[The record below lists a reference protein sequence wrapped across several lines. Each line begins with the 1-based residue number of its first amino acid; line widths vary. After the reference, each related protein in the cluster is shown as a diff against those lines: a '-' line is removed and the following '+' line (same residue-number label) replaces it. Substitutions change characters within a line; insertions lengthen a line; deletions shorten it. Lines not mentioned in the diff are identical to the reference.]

1 VDLILLYVQPFE
13 ARLHRKKART
23 ASISKYID
31 KIKDFKPLNLI
42 DIQARNSYS
51 SAMNK
56 KIISVGIF
64 CFIFAFGVTSCDT
77 APKGLPNIAENKKL
91 AEHSKEFE
99 KKIYKVAEGVYS
111 AVGYGIANSI
121 MIVGKD
127 GVIII
132 DTMETKEAGAEVWRD
147 LQKLT
152 RLPLKA
158 IIYTHF
164 HPDHIYGAV
173 AFVEKGT
180 PDIYAHETTDNA
192 VTRFTSETAPIIG
205 ARSMRM
211 YGTYLDKKAMINV
224 GIGPFLSF
232 GPSSTLGY
240 IPPTKTFRDRLKV
253 TIAGIQMELIHAPGE
268 TDDMIY
274 VWFPDRKILMC
285 GDNIYKSFPNLYT
298 IRGTWFRS
306 LKNWYRSVD
315 AIRDLQP
322 EYLVPSHGQP
332 VTGAAAINRIATDYR
347 DAIQFVHDQSL
358 RGINQGMTPD
368 ELAEY
373 VQLPVHLT
381 QSPYLQ
387 EFYGKVSWSVR
398 SMFTGNL
405 GWFSGDSADL
415 HPLPPKEEA
424 KIMAEISGGEA
435 KLADYANKYL
445 AGGNYQAA
453 LQLSGHILRLNPD
466 NKTAREIRIKALVAL
481 GERESNANARHYYLT
496 EVLEMRERFVTQPK
510 IKLDSPMVE
519 RLPLSL
525 FFDSLAVAL
534 DPFKSAALDKR
545 VGIKFTDTNEAYTIH
560 VRRGVAEISPRLKDN
575 LDMLVYANSVQWKEM
590 LAKLKNP
597 ATVLIGFKYPRG
609 NMIEFANFLNN
620 FKTPPLQLS
629 FEGRGK

>member
-1 VDLILLYVQPFE
+1 
-13 ARLHRKKART
+13 
-23 ASISKYID
+23 
-31 KIKDFKPLNLI
+31 
-42 DIQARNSYS
+42 
-51 SAMNK
+51 MNK
-56 KIISVGIF
+56 KIVFVAIF
-64 CFIFAFGVTSCDT
+64 CIVIAFCISSCGT
-77 APKGLPNIAENKKL
+77 IQKGFPNITENQKL

-121 MIVGKD
+121 MLVGKD

-132 DTMETKEAGAEVWRD
+132 DTMETKEAGREVWND

-158 IIYTHF
+158 IIYTHS
-164 HPDHIYGAV
+164 HPDHIYGAE
-173 AFVEKGT
+173 AFAEKNT
-180 PDIYAHETTDNA
+180 PDIYAHETTDNN
-192 VTRFTSETAPIIG
+192 VTRFASETAPIIG

-232 GPSSTLGY
+232 GPNSTLGY
-240 IPPTKTFRDRLKV
+240 IPPTKTFRDRLNV
-253 TIAGIQMELIHAPGE
+253 NIAGIQMELIHAPGE

-274 VWFPDRKILMC
+274 VWLPERKILMS

-315 AIRDLQP
+315 IIRDLQP

-332 VTGAAAINRIATDYR
+332 ITGAALINRIATDYR

-368 ELAEY
+368 ELVEY
-373 VQLPVHLT
+373 VKLPAHLA

-387 EFYGKVSWSVR
+387 EFYGKVSWSAR

-415 HPLPPKEEA
+415 QPLPPKEQAEM
-424 KIMAEISGGEA
+424 MAEISGGETKLLGYA
-435 KLADYANKYL
+435 KQHLDK
-445 AGGNYQAA
+445 GNYQAA
-453 LQLSGHILRLNPD
+453 LQLSGYVIRLNPK
-466 NKTAREIRIKALVAL
+466 NKKAREVRIKALIAL

-496 EVLEMRERFVTQPK
+496 EALEMRDKFVALPK
-510 IKLDSPMVE
+510 IKLDPQMVK
-519 RLPLSL
+519 RFPLSL
-525 FFDSLAVAL
+525 FFDVLAVNL
-534 DPFKSAALDKR
+534 DPVKSADLDQR
-545 VGIKFTDTNEAYTIH
+545 VGIKFTDTGEAYTIH
-560 VRRGVAEISPRLKDN
+560 VRRGIAEITPGLKDN
-575 LDMLVYANSVQWKEM
+575 LDMLVHADSVKWKEM
-590 LAKLKNP
+590 LAKLKSP
-597 ATVLIGFKYPRG
+597 VTTLAGFKYPKG
-609 NMIEFANFLNN
+609 NVIEFANFLKN
-620 FKTPPLQLS
+620 FETQPMQPS
-629 FEGRGK
+629 FEGKGK

>member
-1 VDLILLYVQPFE
+1 
-13 ARLHRKKART
+13 
-23 ASISKYID
+23 
-31 KIKDFKPLNLI
+31 
-42 DIQARNSYS
+42 
-51 SAMNK
+51 MNK
-56 KIISVGIF
+56 KIVFVAIF
-64 CFIFAFGVTSCDT
+64 CIVIAFCISSCGT
-77 APKGLPNIAENKKL
+77 IQKGFPNITENQKL

-121 MIVGKD
+121 MLVGKD

-132 DTMETKEAGAEVWRD
+132 DTMETKEAGREVWND

-158 IIYTHF
+158 IIYTHS
-164 HPDHIYGAV
+164 HPDHIYGAE
-173 AFVEKGT
+173 AFAEKNT
-180 PDIYAHETTDNA
+180 PDIYAHETTDNN
-192 VTRFTSETAPIIG
+192 VTRFASETAPIIG

-232 GPSSTLGY
+232 GPNSTLGY
-240 IPPTKTFRDRLKV
+240 IPPTKTFRDRLNV
-253 TIAGIQMELIHAPGE
+253 NIAGIKMELIHAPGE

-274 VWFPDRKILMC
+274 VWLPERKILMS

-315 AIRDLQP
+315 IIRDLQP

-332 VTGAAAINRIATDYR
+332 ITGAALINRIATDYR

-368 ELAEY
+368 ELVEY
-373 VQLPVHLT
+373 VKLPAHLA

-387 EFYGKVSWSVR
+387 EFYGKVSWSAR

-415 HPLPPKEEA
+415 QPLPPKEQAEM
-424 KIMAEISGGEA
+424 MAEISGGETKLLGYA
-435 KLADYANKYL
+435 KQHLDK
-445 AGGNYQAA
+445 GNYQAA
-453 LQLSGHILRLNPD
+453 LQLSGYVIRLNPK
-466 NKTAREIRIKALVAL
+466 NKKAREVRIKALIAL

-496 EVLEMRERFVTQPK
+496 EALEMRDKFVALPK
-510 IKLDSPMVE
+510 IKLDPQMVK
-519 RLPLSL
+519 RFPLSL
-525 FFDSLAVAL
+525 FFDVLAVNL
-534 DPFKSAALDKR
+534 DPVKSADLDQR
-545 VGIKFTDTNEAYTIH
+545 VGIKFTDTGEAYTIH
-560 VRRGVAEISPRLKDN
+560 VRRGIAEITPGLKDN
-575 LDMLVYANSVQWKEM
+575 LDMLVHADSVKWKEM
-590 LAKLKNP
+590 LAKLKSP
-597 ATVLIGFKYPRG
+597 VTTLAGFKYPKG
-609 NMIEFANFLNN
+609 NVIEFANFLKN
-620 FKTPPLQLS
+620 FETQPMQPS
-629 FEGRGK
+629 FEGKGK

>member
-1 VDLILLYVQPFE
+1 
-13 ARLHRKKART
+13 
-23 ASISKYID
+23 
-31 KIKDFKPLNLI
+31 
-42 DIQARNSYS
+42 
-51 SAMNK
+51 MNK
-56 KIISVGIF
+56 KIVFVAIF
-64 CFIFAFGVTSCDT
+64 CIVIAFCISSCGT
-77 APKGLPNIAENKKL
+77 IQKGFPNITENQKL

-121 MIVGKD
+121 MLVGKD

-132 DTMETKEAGAEVWRD
+132 DTMETKEAGREVWND

-158 IIYTHF
+158 IIYTHS
-164 HPDHIYGAV
+164 HPDHIYGAE
-173 AFVEKGT
+173 AFAEKNT
-180 PDIYAHETTDNA
+180 PDIYAHETTDNN
-192 VTRFTSETAPIIG
+192 VTRFASETAPIIG

-232 GPSSTLGY
+232 GPNSTLGY
-240 IPPTKTFRDRLKV
+240 IPPTKTFRDRLNV
-253 TIAGIQMELIHAPGE
+253 NIAGIQMELIHAPGE

-274 VWFPDRKILMC
+274 VWLPDRKILMS

-315 AIRDLQP
+315 IIRDLQP

-332 VTGAAAINRIATDYR
+332 ITGAALINRIATDYR

-368 ELAEY
+368 ELVEY
-373 VQLPVHLT
+373 VKLPAHLA

-387 EFYGKVSWSVR
+387 EFYGKVSWSAR

-415 HPLPPKEEA
+415 QPLPPKEQAEM
-424 KIMAEISGGEA
+424 MAEISGGETKLLGYA
-435 KLADYANKYL
+435 KQHLDK
-445 AGGNYQAA
+445 GNYQAA
-453 LQLSGHILRLNPD
+453 LQLSGYVIRLNPK
-466 NKTAREIRIKALVAL
+466 NKKAREVRIKALIAL

-496 EVLEMRERFVTQPK
+496 EALEMRDKFVALPK
-510 IKLDSPMVE
+510 IKLDPQMVK
-519 RLPLSL
+519 RFPLSL
-525 FFDSLAVAL
+525 FFDVLAVNL
-534 DPFKSAALDKR
+534 DPVKSADLDQR
-545 VGIKFTDTNEAYTIH
+545 VGIKFTDTGEAYTIH
-560 VRRGVAEISPRLKDN
+560 VRRGIAEITPGLKDN
-575 LDMLVYANSVQWKEM
+575 LDMLVHADSVKWKEM
-590 LAKLKNP
+590 LAKLKSP
-597 ATVLIGFKYPRG
+597 VTTLAGFKYPKG
-609 NMIEFANFLNN
+609 NVIEFANFLNN
-620 FKTPPLQLS
+620 FETPLMHLS
-629 FEGRGK
+629 FEGKGK

>member
-1 VDLILLYVQPFE
+1 
-13 ARLHRKKART
+13 
-23 ASISKYID
+23 
-31 KIKDFKPLNLI
+31 
-42 DIQARNSYS
+42 
-51 SAMNK
+51 MNK
-56 KIISVGIF
+56 KIVFVAIF
-64 CFIFAFGVTSCDT
+64 CIVIAFCISSCGT
-77 APKGLPNIAENKKL
+77 IQKGFPNITENQKL

-121 MIVGKD
+121 MLVGKD

-132 DTMETKEAGAEVWRD
+132 DTMETKEAGREVWND

-158 IIYTHF
+158 IIYTHS
-164 HPDHIYGAV
+164 HPDHIYGAE
-173 AFVEKGT
+173 AFAEKNT
-180 PDIYAHETTDNA
+180 PDIYAHETTDNN
-192 VTRFTSETAPIIG
+192 VTRFASETAPIIG

-232 GPSSTLGY
+232 GPNSTLGY
-240 IPPTKTFRDRLKV
+240 IPPTKTFRDRLNV
-253 TIAGIQMELIHAPGE
+253 NIAGIKMELIHAPGE

-274 VWFPDRKILMC
+274 VWLPERKILMS

-315 AIRDLQP
+315 IIRDLQP

-332 VTGAAAINRIATDYR
+332 ITGAALINRIATDYR

-368 ELAEY
+368 ELVEY
-373 VQLPVHLT
+373 VKLPAHLA

-387 EFYGKVSWSVR
+387 EFYGKVSWSAR

-415 HPLPPKEEA
+415 QPLPPKEQAEM
-424 KIMAEISGGEA
+424 MAEISGGETKLLGYA
-435 KLADYANKYL
+435 KQHLDK
-445 AGGNYQAA
+445 GNYQAT
-453 LQLSGHILRLNPD
+453 LQLSGYVLRLNPE
-466 NKTAREIRIKALVAL
+466 NKKAREVRIKALIAL

-496 EVLEMRERFVTQPK
+496 EALEMRDKFVALPK
-510 IKLDSPMVE
+510 IKLDPQMVK
-519 RLPLSL
+519 RFPLSL
-525 FFDSLAVAL
+525 FFDVLAVNL
-534 DPFKSAALDKR
+534 DPVKSADLDQR
-545 VGIKFTDTNEAYTIH
+545 VGIKFTDTGEAYTIH
-560 VRRGVAEISPRLKDN
+560 VRRGIAEITPGLKDN
-575 LDMLVYANSVQWKEM
+575 LDMLVHADSVKWKEM
-590 LAKLKNP
+590 LAKLKSP
-597 ATVLIGFKYPRG
+597 VTTLAGFKYPKG
-609 NMIEFANFLNN
+609 NVIEFANFLKN
-620 FKTPPLQLS
+620 FETQPMQPS
-629 FEGRGK
+629 FEGKGK

>member
-1 VDLILLYVQPFE
+1 
-13 ARLHRKKART
+13 
-23 ASISKYID
+23 
-31 KIKDFKPLNLI
+31 
-42 DIQARNSYS
+42 
-51 SAMNK
+51 MNK
-56 KIISVGIF
+56 KSVFVAIF
-64 CFIFAFGVTSCDT
+64 CIVIAFCISSCGT
-77 APKGLPNIAENKKL
+77 MQKGLPNIDENKKL

-121 MIVGKD
+121 MLVGKD

-132 DTMETKEAGAEVWRD
+132 DTMETKEAGREVWND

-158 IIYTHF
+158 IIYTHS
-164 HPDHIYGAV
+164 HPDHIYGAE
-173 AFVEKGT
+173 AFAEKNT
-180 PDIYAHETTDNA
+180 PDIYAHETTDNN
-192 VTRFTSETAPIIG
+192 VTRFASETAPIIG

-232 GPSSTLGY
+232 GPNSTLGY
-240 IPPTKTFRDRLKV
+240 IPPTKTFNDRMNV
-253 TIAGIQMELIHAPGE
+253 NIAGIQMELIHAPGE

-274 VWFPDRKILMC
+274 VWLPERKILMS

-315 AIRDLQP
+315 IIRDLQP

-332 VTGAAAINRIATDYR
+332 VIGAVDINRIATDYR

-368 ELAEY
+368 ELVEY
-373 VQLPVHLT
+373 VKLPAHLA

-387 EFYGKVSWSVR
+387 EFYGKVSWSAR

-415 HPLPPKEEA
+415 QPLPPKEQAEM
-424 KIMAEISGGEA
+424 MAEISGGETKLLGYA
-435 KLADYANKYL
+435 KQHLDK
-445 AGGNYQAA
+445 GNYQAA
-453 LQLSGHILRLNPD
+453 LQLSGYVLRLNPE
-466 NKTAREIRIKALVAL
+466 NKKAREVRIKALIAL

-496 EVLEMRERFVTQPK
+496 EALEMRDKFVALPK
-510 IKLDSPMVE
+510 IKLDPQMVK
-519 RLPLSL
+519 RFPLSL
-525 FFDSLAVAL
+525 FFDVLAVNL
-534 DPFKSAALDKR
+534 DPVKSADLDQR
-545 VGIKFTDTNEAYTIH
+545 VGIKFTDTGEAYTIH
-560 VRRGVAEISPRLKDN
+560 VRRGIAEITPGLKDN
-575 LDMLVYANSVQWKEM
+575 LDMLVHADSVKWKEM
-590 LAKLKNP
+590 LAKLRSP
-597 ATVLIGFKYPRG
+597 VTTLAGFKYPKG
-609 NMIEFANFLNN
+609 NVIEFANFLKN
-620 FKTPPLQLS
+620 FETQPMQPS
-629 FEGRGK
+629 FEGKGK

>member
-1 VDLILLYVQPFE
+1 
-13 ARLHRKKART
+13 
-23 ASISKYID
+23 
-31 KIKDFKPLNLI
+31 
-42 DIQARNSYS
+42 
-51 SAMNK
+51 MNK
-56 KIISVGIF
+56 KIVFVAIF
-64 CFIFAFGVTSCDT
+64 CIVIAFCISSCGT
-77 APKGLPNIAENKKL
+77 IQKGFPNITENQKL

-121 MIVGKD
+121 MLVGKD

-132 DTMETKEAGAEVWRD
+132 DTMETKEAGREVWND

-158 IIYTHF
+158 IIYTHS
-164 HPDHIYGAV
+164 HPDHIYGAE
-173 AFVEKGT
+173 AFAEKNT
-180 PDIYAHETTDNA
+180 PDIYAHETTDNN
-192 VTRFTSETAPIIG
+192 VTRFASETAPIIG

-232 GPSSTLGY
+232 GPNSTLGY
-240 IPPTKTFRDRLKV
+240 IPPTKTFRDRLNV
-253 TIAGIQMELIHAPGE
+253 NIAGIQMELIHAPGE

-274 VWFPDRKILMC
+274 VWLPERKILMS

-315 AIRDLQP
+315 IIRDLQP

-332 VTGAAAINRIATDYR
+332 ITGAALINRIATDYR

-368 ELAEY
+368 ELVEY
-373 VQLPVHLT
+373 VKLPAHLA

-387 EFYGKVSWSVR
+387 EFYGKVSWSAR

-415 HPLPPKEEA
+415 QPLPPKEQAEM
-424 KIMAEISGGEA
+424 MAEISGGETKLLGYA
-435 KLADYANKYL
+435 KQHLDK
-445 AGGNYQAA
+445 GNYQAA
-453 LQLSGHILRLNPD
+453 LQLSGYVIRLNPK
-466 NKTAREIRIKALVAL
+466 NKKAREVRIKALIAL

-496 EVLEMRERFVTQPK
+496 EALEMRDKFVALPK
-510 IKLDSPMVE
+510 IKLDPQMVK
-519 RLPLSL
+519 RFPLSL
-525 FFDSLAVAL
+525 FFDVLAVNL
-534 DPFKSAALDKR
+534 DPVKSADLDQR
-545 VGIKFTDTNEAYTIH
+545 VGIKFTDTGEAYTIH
-560 VRRGVAEISPRLKDN
+560 VRRGIAEITPGLKDN
-575 LDMLVYANSVQWKEM
+575 LDMLVHADSVKWKEM
-590 LAKLKNP
+590 LAKLKSP
-597 ATVLIGFKYPRG
+597 VTTLAGFKYPKG
-609 NMIEFANFLNN
+609 NVIEFANFLNN
-620 FKTPPLQLS
+620 FETPLMHLS
-629 FEGRGK
+629 FEGKGK

>member
-1 VDLILLYVQPFE
+1 
-13 ARLHRKKART
+13 
-23 ASISKYID
+23 
-31 KIKDFKPLNLI
+31 
-42 DIQARNSYS
+42 
-51 SAMNK
+51 MNK
-56 KIISVGIF
+56 KIVFVAIF
-64 CFIFAFGVTSCDT
+64 CIVIAFCISSCGT
-77 APKGLPNIAENKKL
+77 IQKGFPNITENQKL

-121 MIVGKD
+121 MLVGKD

-132 DTMETKEAGAEVWRD
+132 DTMETKEAGREVWND

-158 IIYTHF
+158 IIYTHS
-164 HPDHIYGAV
+164 HPDHIYGAE
-173 AFVEKGT
+173 AFAEKNT
-180 PDIYAHETTDNA
+180 PDIYAHETTDNN
-192 VTRFTSETAPIIG
+192 VTRFASETAPIIG

-232 GPSSTLGY
+232 GPNSTLGY
-240 IPPTKTFRDRLKV
+240 IPPTKTFRDRLNV
-253 TIAGIQMELIHAPGE
+253 NIAGIQMELIHAPGE

-274 VWFPDRKILMC
+274 VWLPERKILMS

-315 AIRDLQP
+315 IIRDLQP

-332 VTGAAAINRIATDYR
+332 ITGAALINRIATDYR

-368 ELAEY
+368 ELVEY
-373 VQLPVHLT
+373 VKLPAHLA

-387 EFYGKVSWSVR
+387 EFYGKVSWSAR

-415 HPLPPKEEA
+415 QPLPPKEQAEM
-424 KIMAEISGGEA
+424 MAEISGGETKLLGYA
-435 KLADYANKYL
+435 KQHLDK
-445 AGGNYQAA
+445 GNYQAT
-453 LQLSGHILRLNPD
+453 LQLSGYVLRLNPE
-466 NKTAREIRIKALVAL
+466 NKKAREVRIKALIAL

-496 EVLEMRERFVTQPK
+496 EALEMRDKFVALPK
-510 IKLDSPMVE
+510 IKLDPQMVK
-519 RLPLSL
+519 RFPLSL
-525 FFDSLAVAL
+525 FFDVLAVNL
-534 DPFKSAALDKR
+534 DPVKSADLDQR
-545 VGIKFTDTNEAYTIH
+545 VGIKFTDTGEAYTIH
-560 VRRGVAEISPRLKDN
+560 VRRGIAEITPGLKDN
-575 LDMLVYANSVQWKEM
+575 LDMLVHADSVKWKEM
-590 LAKLKNP
+590 LAKLKSP
-597 ATVLIGFKYPRG
+597 VTTLAGFKYPKG
-609 NMIEFANFLNN
+609 NVIEFANFLKN
-620 FKTPPLQLS
+620 FETQPMQPS
-629 FEGRGK
+629 FEGKGK

>member
-1 VDLILLYVQPFE
+1 
-13 ARLHRKKART
+13 
-23 ASISKYID
+23 
-31 KIKDFKPLNLI
+31 
-42 DIQARNSYS
+42 
-51 SAMNK
+51 MNK
-56 KIISVGIF
+56 KIISVCIYFVILVFGI
-64 CFIFAFGVTSCDT
+64 TSCDT
-77 APKGLPNIAENKKL
+77 APKGLPNVAENKKL

-99 KKIYKVAEGVYS
+99 KKIYKVAEGVYC

-121 MIVGKD
+121 MLVGKD

-132 DTMETKEAGAEVWRD
+132 DTMETKEAGAEVWSD
-147 LQKLT
+147 LQKYS

-158 IIYTHF
+158 IVYTHF
-164 HPDHIYGAV
+164 HPDHIYGAE
-173 AFVEKGT
+173 AFDEKGT
-180 PDIYAHETTDNA
+180 PDIYAHETTDSA

-232 GPSSTLGY
+232 DPNSTLGY

-253 TIAGIQMELIHAPGE
+253 TIAGIPMELIHAPGE
-268 TDDMIY
+268 TDDQIY
-274 VWFPDRKILMC
+274 VWLPDRKILMC

-315 AIRDLQP
+315 IIRDLQP
-322 EYLVPSHGQP
+322 EYLVLSHGQP
-332 VTGAAAINRIATDYR
+332 VTGVAAINRIATDYR

-368 ELAEY
+368 ELAGY
-373 VQLPVHLT
+373 VQLPAHLA

-387 EFYGKVSWSVR
+387 EFYGKVSWSAR

-415 HPLPPKEEA
+415 QPLPPKEEA
-424 KIMAEISGGEA
+424 KMMADISGGET
-435 KLADYANKYL
+435 KLAGYAKKYL
-445 AGGNYQAA
+445 AGGNHQAA
-453 LQLSGHILRLNPD
+453 LQLAGYILRLNPE
-466 NKTAREIRIKALVAL
+466 NKEVREVRIKALVAL

-496 EVLEMRERFVTQPK
+496 EALEMRDKFVAQPK
-510 IKLDSPMVE
+510 IKLDSPMVK

-525 FFDSLAVAL
+525 FFDSLAVNL
-534 DPFKSAALDKR
+534 DPVKTAALDKS

-560 VRRGVAEISPRLKDN
+560 VRRGIAEITPWLKDN
-575 LDMLVYANSVQWKEM
+575 LDMLVYADSIQWKEM
-590 LAKLKNP
+590 LAKQKNP
-597 ATVLIGFKYPRG
+597 ATVLVGFKYPRG

-620 FKTPPLQLS
+620 FKTPSLQLS
-629 FEGRGK
+629 FEGKGK